1 MYRDSNISSL
11 LYWAL
16 TSKKRAKNL
25 HRARMLNNMQLLHWF
40 KETLHKY
47 HIVYSDFA
55 IEHTNSYI
63 QVTGGTNIANL
74 LVLIPV
80 DLST

>member
-1 MYRDSNISSL
+1 
-11 LYWAL
+11 
-16 TSKKRAKNL
+16 
-25 HRARMLNNMQLLHWF
+25 MLNNMQLLHWF

-47 HIVYSDFA
+47 HIIYSDFA